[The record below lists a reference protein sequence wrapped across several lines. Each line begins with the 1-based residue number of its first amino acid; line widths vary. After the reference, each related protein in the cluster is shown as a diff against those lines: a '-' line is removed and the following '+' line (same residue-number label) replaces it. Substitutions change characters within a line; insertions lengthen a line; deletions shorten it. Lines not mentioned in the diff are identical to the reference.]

1 MGGGQRFEIV
11 PIRDLADS
19 TIFVILIGVA
29 GLAAA
34 YALASVGH
42 RVRVFES
49 SSGAIASTA
58 SGFRMTPNG
67 SKILE
72 QWGIWDEFEKRGCKT
87 RSCEFLDRKQRS
99 TLSMLFSARMIMRI

>member
-1 MGGGQRFEIV
+1 MKLHSIQ
-11 PIRDLADS
+11 DLTDS
-19 TIFVILIGVA
+19 TTTVTLTGLA

-34 YALASVGH
+34 YAFASVGH

-49 SSGAIASTA
+49 SSGGIASTA

-72 QWGIWDEFEKRGCKT
+72 QWGIWDEFEKLGCKT
-87 RSCEFLDRKQRS
+87 RSCEFLDRK
-99 TLSMLFSARMIMRI
+99 